1 MAMSNWISRLA
12 VVGGIAIAGL
22 WDEIVFAAAPV
33 YLTTRWGGGA
43 AFLVLT
49 PSYAVFG
56 TVVSLLLFGR
66 RVGRHTKPN
75 RAQQF
80 IARWAERTEDS
91 KIRRRLVAG
100 SLVGFLLAGW
110 LLGGIL
116 TSFVLHSLGIRRHR
130 AEWFAAANVIW
141 AVTFVGQYTGITAIV
156 LALV

>member
-1 MAMSNWISRLA
+1 M
-12 VVGGIAIAGL
+12 
-22 WDEIVFAAAPV
+22 
-33 YLTTRWGGGA
+33 
-43 AFLVLT
+43 
-49 PSYAVFG
+49 
-56 TVVSLLLFGR
+56 LFGR
-66 RVGRHTKPN
+66 RVGRHTRPN

-91 KIRRRLVAG
+91 TIRRRLVAG
-100 SLVGFLLAGW
+100 SFVGFLLAGW

-130 AEWFAAANVIW
+130 AELFAAANIIW